1 MDLQVT
7 SRTLT
12 TRDMT
17 WLATRAGLQ
26 NALPGTLLIAGANKA
41 KHYPDG
47 YIRPGTLLA
56 RYTSGANQ
64 GLLAPFVNDG
74 STGLNAAV
82 GIALDGFR
90 VRYDDEG
97 ALIGTRTAGSVLYA
111 GSGAM
116 VYLAKLP
123 NLLLANGTTNYVVTS
138 ANLPAGIFAVTL

>member
-7 SRTLT
+7 SHTLT
-12 TRDMT
+12 TRDLS
-17 WLATRAGLQ
+17 WLATRAGIE
-26 NALPGTLLIAGANKA
+26 NALPGTLLIAGANRP

-47 YIRPGTLLA
+47 YIKPGTLLA
-56 RYTSGANQ
+56 RYTSGPNQ

-74 STGLNAAV
+74 TTGLNAAV
-82 GIALDGFR
+82 GIALDGFHIR
-90 VRYDDEG
+90 LDDDG
-97 ALIGTRTAGSVLYA
+97 AVIGTRTAGSVLYA

-123 NLLLANGTTNYVVTS
+123 NLLLANGTTNYVVTA